1 MIDTTTIRRTPA
13 RSPACCWGEGPVAVS
28 MTHSTPSRAAARP
41 SPVTTSTPLER
52 DIATT
57 SWPPALRMWATWR
70 PTLPVA
76 PATAILRCAC
86 MLPLLEE
93 SQCPCRSHRSG
104 LIRHCYV
111 YDGARQRHV
120 TDADE

>member
-1 MIDTTTIRRTPA
+1 MMDTTTIRRTPA
-13 RSPACCWGEGPVAVS
+13 RSPACCRF
-28 MTHSTPSRAAARP
+28 RAAAVKNVVAACC
-41 SPVTTSTPLER
+41 SGEGPVTTSTPLER